1 MKVALRRE
9 REEKP
14 GDADC
19 DQHEERE
26 GPDGASD
33 ARGESALTDCCERD
47 RNEQREK
54 RHRDEMAQAHRV
66 NFRRAAVSNASIT
79 ASTFKMPAAAMS
91 LVP

>member
-9 REEKP
+9 REEEP

-54 RHRDEMAQAHRV
+54 RHRD
-66 NFRRAAVSNASIT
+66 
-79 ASTFKMPAAAMS
+79 
-91 LVP
+91 